1 MKKIL
6 PPVLGALVALGAAP
20 IALAQTAA
28 SPAKG
33 QQVFKTQC
41 GACHSVVAGKN
52 QIGPSLAGVVGRK
65 AGKAAGFKYSPA
77 LAKASF
83 TWDKARLDKFVAG
96 PSKAV
101 PGNRMPYPGL
111 ADAGARQALL
121 AYLASVK

>member
-6 PPVLGALVALGAAP
+6 LQVLGALVALGVAPFAPAQAAP
-20 IALAQTAA
+20 NA
-28 SPAKG
+28 AKG
-33 QQVFKTQC
+33 QQVFKAQC

-65 AGKAAGFKYSPA
+65 AGKSAGFKYSPA
-77 LAKASF
+77 VARATFK
-83 TWDKARLDKFVAG
+83 WDTVRLDKFIAG
-96 PSKAV
+96 PAKAV

-111 ADAGARQALL
+111 ADAGARQALV

>member
-96 PSKAV
+96 LPRPCRATACLTPAS
-101 PGNRMPYPGL
+101 PMR
-111 ADAGARQALL
+111 ARGRPCSPTLPA
-121 AYLASVK
+121 